1 MPIHFTNIK
10 LINNVIMPNHVHI
23 LLKLNNDEFMY
34 SRDVACYVSTNK
46 KEKMSKISPRKK
58 SVSTIIRSYKSA
70 VTKGCRESNLFFA
83 WQSRYYDEIINDEK
97 RLAVIKNYIENNP
110 KNWEKDKL
118 FCK

>member
-1 MPIHFTNIK
+1 
-10 LINNVIMPNHVHI
+10 
-23 LLKLNNDEFMY
+23 
-34 SRDVACYVSTNK
+34 
-46 KEKMSKISPRKK
+46 MSKISPRKK